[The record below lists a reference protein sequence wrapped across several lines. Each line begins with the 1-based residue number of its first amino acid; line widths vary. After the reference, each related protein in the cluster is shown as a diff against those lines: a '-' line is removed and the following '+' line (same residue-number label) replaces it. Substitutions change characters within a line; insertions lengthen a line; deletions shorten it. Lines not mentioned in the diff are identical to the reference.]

1 MNYEEKQAL
10 REMRDDMADEH
21 DKSLLKKVIN
31 HIYEL
36 ERKLQAIRVFARA
49 IEAETKVKGIDE

>member
-21 DKSLLKKVIN
+21 DKSLIKKALN
-31 HIYEL
+31 YIYDV
-36 ERKLQAIRVFARA
+36 ERKLAAIRVFAKA
-49 IEAETKVKGIDE
+49 IEAETKVKGLDE

>member
-10 REMRDDMADEH
+10 REMRDDMADEA
-21 DKSLLKKVIN
+21 DKSIIKKALN
-31 HIYEL
+31 YMYEL

-49 IEAETKVKGIDE
+49 IDAETKTKGDE

>member
-10 REMRDDMADEH
+10 REMRDDMDDET
-21 DKSLLKKVIN
+21 DKSIIKKALN

-36 ERKLQAIRVFARA
+36 ERKMQAIRVFARA
-49 IEAETKVKGIDE
+49 IEAETKVKGLDE